1 MISTAK
7 RLLLLLACFA
17 LASCANVTYLPNN
30 PTNNQVLTS
39 ARVVY
44 ERLPAIPV
52 SYEIIKTAS
61 GPTSTAERESWK
73 SHHMPIVD
81 RFLTNLGKTVPP
93 AVSSALVSRGVPV
106 GDEAIIYLRPTSAR
120 SNAVGPGTVLEI
132 TVQYKNKEKAPWIAS
147 VSSGSSIADSDN
159 STAARISKVV
169 VDELTKA
176 GFVPKG

>member
-1 MISTAK
+1 MISTTK
-7 RLLLLLACFA
+7 RLLLLACFA

-39 ARVVY
+39 ARVIY
-44 ERLPAIPV
+44 QRLPAIPV
-52 SYEIIKTAS
+52 NYEIIKTGS
-61 GPTSTAERESWK
+61 GPTTAAERESWK
-73 SHHMPIVD
+73 NHHMPVID
-81 RFLTNLGKTVPP
+81 RFLANLGKAVPP

-132 TVQYKNKEKAPWIAS
+132 TVQYKDKAKAPWIAS
-147 VSSGSSIADSDN
+147 VSSGSSIADSDD

>member
-1 MISTAK
+1 MISKTK
-7 RLLLLLACFA
+7 RLLLLACVA

-30 PTNNQVLTS
+30 PTNNQVLGS
-39 ARVVY
+39 ARVVFQ
-44 ERLPAIPV
+44 RLPAIPV
-52 SYEIIKTAS
+52 NYEIIKTVS
-61 GPTSTAERESWK
+61 GPTTANDREFWK

-81 RFLTNLGKTVPP
+81 RFLTSLGKAVPP
-93 AVSSALVSRGVPV
+93 AVGSALVARGVPV

-120 SNAVGPGTVLEI
+120 SNAVGPGAVLEI
-132 TVQYKNKEKAPWIAS
+132 TVQYRDTAKAPWIAS
-147 VSSGSSIADSDN
+147 VSSGSSIADSDA